1 MEPQVAAVNLAKLV
15 MGQHQHQVA
24 AVNLAKLVMGQHLH
38 QVAAVNLAKI
48 TNVQQ
53 YRAHVMI
60 KRNTI
65 VVDNL

>member
-15 MGQHQHQVA
+15 MGQHQ
-24 AVNLAKLVMGQHLH
+24 H